1 MQMGAGAS
9 TGAVMAYS
17 ASPIARMAL
26 VKATFARQRQKAAQ
40 NSRNHSRHRNRSHD
54 GLPSGRQ
61 KTIEGL
67 GRVTLTLHPDCKSLV
82 FNWRKGRDLNPR
94 LDYGLKMLQLDT
106 KAPQKNQRN
115 CIQSKRVVTL
125 GYARVMAFIYSREDS
140 PYWWIRFRD
149 ANGRTRQQSTGL
161 RRDDPRQTR
170 QARGLEATRTAEEL
184 SIPKPSN
191 RADRWD
197 AWCIDYLNTRFST
210 PEQAASKERVLYN
223 WGTLRAFLSERRLE
237 TPSALRREHLFDFL
251 TWRTE
256 ARGTGLKPVS
266 LATALLDLKTLSVLV
281 GEAVRRGWA
290 NSNPC
295 LRLGVKRPSPRQK
308 PELSDSDL
316 AAIEAAIETEPE
328 PRRTILY
335 RTFRIAR
342 FQGCRL
348 RETHL
353 KMGED
358 VLLRPSGGGVIIFR
372 TKGNRQHAAPLHPEL
387 EPLLRSIAAAGE
399 RETFSMPRG
408 RSQLSVMWTRFLH
421 RHRFTQRLPGLCFH
435 SLRVTV
441 VTRLARSNVPESKA
455 MAYVGH
461 ATTTV
466 HRIYQR
472 LKLDDLQ
479 DCVSALA
486 SASSK
491 TRDSSGDIFAPT
503 PGPDSPPARDPSP
516 AKAR

>member
-1 MQMGAGAS
+1 
-9 TGAVMAYS
+9 
-17 ASPIARMAL
+17 
-26 VKATFARQRQKAAQ
+26 
-40 NSRNHSRHRNRSHD
+40 
-54 GLPSGRQ
+54 
-61 KTIEGL
+61 
-67 GRVTLTLHPDCKSLV
+67 
-82 FNWRKGRDLNPR
+82 
-94 LDYGLKMLQLDT
+94 
-106 KAPQKNQRN
+106 
-115 CIQSKRVVTL
+115 
-125 GYARVMAFIYSREDS
+125 MAFIYTRGDS

-149 ANGRTRQQSTGL
+149 SSGRTRQQSTGL

-184 SIPKPSN
+184 AIPKPTN

-197 AWCIDYLNTRFST
+197 AWCIDYLNTRFSS
-210 PEQAASKERVLYN
+210 PEQSASKERVLYN
-223 WGTLRAFLSERRLE
+223 WGTIRAFLSSRGIEC
-237 TPSALRREHLFDFL
+237 PSALRREHLFEFL

-256 ARGTGLKPVS
+256 ARGSGLKPVS
-266 LATALLDLKTLSVLV
+266 LTTALLDLKTLSILV
-281 GEAVRRGWA
+281 GEAIRRGWA
-290 NSNPC
+290 TSNPC
-295 LRLGVKRPSPRQK
+295 LRLGVRKPSPRQK
-308 PELSDSDL
+308 PELSDADL
-316 AAIEAAIETEPE
+316 TSIEEAIQTEPE

-353 KMGED
+353 RMGED
-358 VLLRPSGGGVIIFR
+358 VLLHPTGGGVIFFR
-372 TKGNRQHAAPLHPEL
+372 TKGNRRHAAPIHPEI

-399 RETFSMPRG
+399 SETFAMPKG

-486 SASSK
+486 SVSSK
-491 TRDSSGDIFAPT
+491 TQGSSGGIFALT
-503 PGPDSPPARDPSP
+503 PNQGSPPAQDPSHG
-516 AKAR
+516 KDG